1 MRAEGVTKR
10 YGARVALDD
19 VSVAVAPGE
28 RVAVIGANG
37 AGKTTLLQILAGV
50 LEADA
55 GAIDVDGRVGWVPQ
69 QPAVYAKL
77 SVAENLRLFARL
89 EKVDDVDGVVDRM
102 LTHTGLSDR
111 ARDEVGKLSGGNRQ
125 RVNVAVGL
133 LGDPTVLLLD
143 EPTTA
148 VDPRQRERMWDTLAG
163 PGTTL
168 IFSTHAISEA
178 RAHATR
184 ILVLDGGRIVHDAPA
199 TESLPDW
206 VTD

>member
-10 YGARVALDD
+10 YGARVALDA
-19 VSVAVAPGE
+19 VSVAIEPGE

-37 AGKTTLLQILAGV
+37 AGKTTFLQILAGV
-50 LEADA
+50 LEAD
-55 GAIDVDGRVGWVPQ
+55 GGTIEVDGRVGWVPQ

-89 EKVDDVDGVVDRM
+89 EGVGDVDRCVERM
-102 LTHTGLSDR
+102 LVHTGLEER

-133 LGDPTVLLLD
+133 LGDPSVLLLD

-148 VDPRQRERMWDTLAG
+148 VDPRQRERMWDVLTSV
-163 PGTTL
+163 GTTL
-168 IFSTHAISEA
+168 VFSTHAIAEA
-178 RAHATR
+178 RQHATR
-184 ILVLDGGRIVHDAPA
+184 ILVLDEGRIVHDAPA
-199 TESLPDW
+199 TDPLPDW
-206 VTD
+206 VAD

>member
-1 MRAEGVTKR
+1 MRAQGVTKR
-10 YGARVALDD
+10 YGARVALDA
-19 VSVAVAPGE
+19 VSVAIEPGE

-50 LEADA
+50 LEAD
-55 GAIDVDGRVGWVPQ
+55 GGSIEVDGRVGWVPQ

-89 EKVDDVDGVVDRM
+89 EGVDDVDGSVARM
-102 LTHTGLSDR
+102 LAHTGLEER

-148 VDPRQRERMWDTLAG
+148 VDPRQRERMWDVLTSVG
-163 PGTTL
+163 STL
-168 IFSTHAISEA
+168 IFSTHAIAEA
-178 RAHATR
+178 RHHATR
-184 ILVLDGGRIVHDAPA
+184 ILVLDEGRIVHDAPA
-199 TESLPDW
+199 AEPLPEW
-206 VTD
+206 VAD